1 MKRDKRRLREVA
13 RIEVLEELQK
23 ALAEAPVHVGEA
35 YVFGSLAAPFA
46 FDARSDLDIAVRAMD
61 PREYFSLKCYL
72 EERMRR
78 EVDLVEM
85 ESCGFA
91 DSIRRRGLRWTGRH
105 S

>member
-1 MKRDKRRLREVA
+1 MREAA
-13 RIEVLEELQK
+13 RIEVLKELQL
-23 ALAEAPVHVGEA
+23 ALAEAPVHVDEA

-46 FDARSDLDIAVRAMD
+46 FDARSDLDIAVHAMD
-61 PREYFSLKCYL
+61 PREYFLLKCYL
-72 EERMRR
+72 EGRLQR

-91 DSIRRRGLRWTGRH
+91 DSIRRRGLQWTGRH